1 MTKRFVLRLIE
12 DALDPGAPAV
22 THLQPWNRVLY
33 AVEGRAELA
42 DRRGAWRLGT
52 DRALRTEGPLTV
64 SAPEGARLWRF
75 ELLTAPA
82 PDDGRVAGSG
92 VRSVI
97 KLSAEVMLPDAD
109 GYLLRADRVDFELG
123 GATPK
128 HTHAGPGIRCLL
140 SGWVDAEIGDVRA
153 TYRAGEA
160 WLERGP
166 DPVIGRPSTT
176 EPTAFVRVMVLP
188 RALLGQPS
196 YRPWSEAAA
205 AMPRPQRFTLFLD
218 EPIEL

>member
-1 MTKRFVLRLIE
+1 MTDRYVLRLIE
-12 DALDPGAPAV
+12 DALAPGAPAV
-22 THLQPWNRVLY
+22 THARPCNRVLY
-33 AVEGRAELA
+33 AVEGGAGLA
-42 DRRGAWRLGT
+42 DRRGERRLGT
-52 DRALRTEGPLTV
+52 DRALRTEGVVTV
-64 SAPEGARLWRF
+64 SASSGARLWRF
-75 ELLTAPA
+75 ELLPAPA
-82 PDDGRVAGSG
+82 PDDGRIAGSG
-92 VRSVI
+92 VRSEI
-97 KLSAEVMLPDAD
+97 KLAAEVALPEAD
-109 GYLLRADRVDFELG
+109 GYLLRADRVDFALG

-140 SGWVDAEIGDVRA
+140 SGSVDAEIGDLRA

-166 DPVIGRPSTT
+166 DPVIGRPSAT
-176 EPTAFVRVMVLP
+176 EPAAFVRVMVLP

-196 YRPWSEAAA
+196 YRPWSEADA